1 MKVAEMLA
9 AAGAL
14 LDEPIEDTETVWP
27 LGAAVLTR
35 QAIET
40 TVDIYWSSTVKAMLD
55 ASRKEQWLALPAYL
69 GRAPELPAAEYA
81 WSALSDACHHR
92 DYDVGLTE
100 AELRDHLSTAR
111 AFAKVVAAK
120 LKP

>member
-1 MKVAEMLA
+1 MLA
-9 AAGAL
+9 AASSL
-14 LDEPIEDTETVWP
+14 LDDPIEDTVTVWP

-40 TVDIYWSSTVKAMLD
+40 TVDVFWTAKAKTMLE
-55 ASRKEQWLALPAYL
+55 APRKHQWLALPSYF

-81 WSALSDACHHR
+81 WSALSEACHHR

-100 AELRDHLSTAR
+100 AELRQHLATAR
-111 AFAKVVAAK
+111 AFAKAVAAT
-120 LKP
+120 LPR